1 MHLHIFFIKIGMLD
15 TRYLYLQNKTNKK
28 LIVFDEKQS
37 GIQMQNGVRYGMGQQ
52 ANESWRQNLPSRT
65 EQEQQQTTSS

>member
-1 MHLHIFFIKIGMLD
+1 MLD

-37 GIQMQNGVRYGMGQQ
+37 GIQMEKTVRYDM
-52 ANESWRQNLPSRT
+52 RQMPKLT
-65 EQEQQQTTSS
+65 

>member
-1 MHLHIFFIKIGMLD
+1 MPLHIFFIKIGMLD

-37 GIQMQNGVRYGMGQQ
+37 GIQMRNTVRYGM
-52 ANESWRQNLPSRT
+52 RQEVINLGGKISHPALNRSNNK
-65 EQEQQQTTSS
+65 